1 MAENE
6 RPLSDFISSV
16 EQVDLPEE
24 DSIKEPLEE
33 EKPKKSKLFPII
45 VGILLLLIIGI
56 GSYYIYKQYFAEE
69 EAVDVNTIPAEEE
82 EESSGSDYGEDA
94 SLVDVGK
101 YTDIKLKD
109 YDGLY
114 LGTIEE
120 TIDETAIGFREGV
133 VAGVVSYYV
142 ENYNNPPRLENL
154 MKMKIS
160 NKKNAITPIQQST
173 FNQVVTDIKNKNS
186 NADWRN
192 QDEATPF
199 WTPGQGSTMQTY
211 ITAIN
216 NFEYEGTEDTFG
228 MLLLSGG
235 HEGPSAG
242 EESNVMNF
250 IINLYAIKGDN
261 IILLTTSGNL
271 YLDLISEVD
280 HEECKELYEGS
291 DDYYTYDVEC
301 LAQKIDSG
309 DYDSKLSTIINT
321 LTSRFVLQ
329 D

>member
-16 EQVDLPEE
+16 EQVDAPVEE
-24 DSIKEPLEE
+24 VQESGQGEI
-33 EKPKKSKLFPII
+33 KPKKSKVFPII
-45 VGILLLLIIGI
+45 VGILLVLIIAAG
-56 GSYYIYKQYFAEE
+56 GYILYKQYFAEGE
-69 EAVDVNTIPAEEE
+69 VVDVNTSLVEEE
-82 EESSGSDYGEDA
+82 EENKELDDEEDA
-94 SLVDVGK
+94 SLADVSK
-101 YTDIKLKD
+101 YTDIKLEN

-114 LGTIEE
+114 VGTIYD
-120 TIDETAIGFREGV
+120 TIDETAIGFQEGV

-160 NKKNAITPIQQST
+160 NKKNAITSIQQST
-173 FNQVVTDIKNKNS
+173 FNQVVSDIQNEDI
-186 NADWRN
+186 NAKWRN

-199 WTPGQGSTMQTY
+199 WTPGQGNTLQTF
-211 ITAIN
+211 ITGTD

-235 HEGPSAG
+235 QEVPYAG
-242 EESNVMNF
+242 KESDVMNF

-280 HEECKELYEGS
+280 HEECKELYEGT

-301 LAQKIDSG
+301 LADKIDSG
-309 DYDSKLSTIINT
+309 NYDSKLSTIINT
-321 LTSRFVLQ
+321 LTSRFALQ